1 MKNVQRYVGFLGLI
15 IAPFFFGSCGNA
27 EDKKET
33 KANAPTIQLD
43 IQRLDQTIANST
55 TEKQIDS
62 ILRKH
67 PEVLQAYFSVG
78 TNRSVELAKNFFA
91 LFQNP
96 ALKKFYEQSQQ
107 QAFFGGKILENELQ
121 AAFQEIKNEFP
132 QAKIP
137 KIRTVFTG
145 FGAVGNFKTQH
156 LVVSDTLIIIG
167 LDYFMGKKGLYLPQN
182 VYDYQLR
189 RLEPRAIVGQILLL
203 YAGYFNQHDAEN
215 ATMLSDMIWYGKSYA
230 FAKKMAP
237 ALADSLLFGYTQTE
251 LAESDMF
258 QQEIW
263 EHFIDQSLL
272 YKQDEFTKAK
282 YLGERPKTI
291 EIGPACPGSIG
302 RWLGWRIVDAY
313 QTNHP
318 KESLASIM
326 AKPNANQLFQASGY
340 RGKAKE

>member
-1 MKNVQRYVGFLGLI
+1 MKNHKRCLGFLLLLI
-15 IAPFFFGSCGNA
+15 SSFFMGSCGSKDEN
-27 EDKKET
+27 KEIKI
-33 KANAPTIQLD
+33 KAPAIQLD
-43 IQRLDQTIANST
+43 IQRLDQSIANSQNVQ
-55 TEKQIDS
+55 QIDS

-78 TNRSVELAKNFFA
+78 TNRSSELAKNFFA

-96 ALKKFYEQSQQ
+96 ALRKFYEQSQE
-107 QAFFGGKILENELQ
+107 AAYFGGKVLEKELQ

-156 LVVSDTLIIIG
+156 LVVSDSLIVIG
-167 LDYFMGKKGLYLPQN
+167 LDYFMGKNGLYLPQN

-189 RLEPRAIVGQILLL
+189 RLEPRALVGQILLL
-203 YAGYFNQHDAEN
+203 YAGYFNQHEAEN

-230 FAKKMAP
+230 FAKNMAP

-251 LAESDMF
+251 LAESEMF

-302 RWLGWRIVDAY
+302 RWLGWKIIDAY
-313 QTNHP
+313 QSNHP
-318 KESLASIM
+318 NENLAEVM
-326 AKPNANQLFQASGY
+326 AKPDANQLFQASGY

>member
-1 MKNVQRYVGFLGLI
+1 MKITKRYVGFFWLM
-15 IAPFFFGSCGNA
+15 IAPMILGSCGSP
-27 EDKKET
+27 EYKKEI
-33 KANAPTIQLD
+33 KEKAPTIQLD
-43 IQRLDQTIANST
+43 IQRLDQAIANSKN
-55 TEKQIDS
+55 EQQIDS
-62 ILRKH
+62 ILLKH
-67 PEVLQAYFSVG
+67 PEVLHAYFSVG
-78 TNRSVELAKNFFA
+78 ANRSKELAKNLFA

-96 ALKKFYEQSQQ
+96 ALRKFYEQSQQ
-107 QAFFGGKILENELQ
+107 DVFFGGQVLEKELQ
-121 AAFQEIKNEFP
+121 TAFQEIKNEFP

-145 FGAVGNFKTQH
+145 FGAIGNFKTEH
-156 LVVSDTLIIIG
+156 LVVSDSLIIIG
-167 LDYFMGKKGLYLPQN
+167 LDYFMGKKGMYLPQN

-189 RLEPRAIVGQILLL
+189 RLEPRALVGQILLL
-203 YAGYFNQHDAEN
+203 YSGYFNKHMAEN

-237 ALADSLLFGYTQTE
+237 ALADSLLFGYTQKE

-282 YLGERPKTI
+282 YLGERPKTV

-302 RWLGWRIVDAY
+302 RWLGWKIIDAY

-318 KESLASIM
+318 QERLAEVM
-326 AKPNANQLFQASGY
+326 AKPDANQLFQASGY

>member
-1 MKNVQRYVGFLGLI
+1 MKNHKRCLGFLLLLI
-15 IAPFFFGSCGNA
+15 SSFFMGSCGSKDEN
-27 EDKKET
+27 KEIKI
-33 KANAPTIQLD
+33 KAPAIQLD
-43 IQRLDQTIANST
+43 IQRLDQSIANSQNVQ
-55 TEKQIDS
+55 QIDS

-78 TNRSVELAKNFFA
+78 TNRSSELAKNFFA

-96 ALKKFYEQSQQ
+96 ALRKFYEQSQEP
-107 QAFFGGKILENELQ
+107 AYFGGKVLEKELQ

-156 LVVSDTLIIIG
+156 LVVSDSLIVIG
-167 LDYFMGKKGLYLPQN
+167 LDYFMGKNGLYLPQN

-189 RLEPRAIVGQILLL
+189 RLEPRALVGQILLL
-203 YAGYFNQHDAEN
+203 YAGYFNQHEAEN
-215 ATMLSDMIWYGKSYA
+215 ASMLSDMIWYGKSYA

-237 ALADSLLFGYTQTE
+237 SLADSLLFGYTQTE
-251 LAESDMF
+251 LTESEMF

-302 RWLGWRIVDAY
+302 RWLGWKIIDAY
-313 QTNHP
+313 QSNHP
-318 KESLASIM
+318 NENLAEVM
-326 AKPNANQLFQASGY
+326 AKPDANQLFQASGY

>member
-1 MKNVQRYVGFLGLI
+1 MKITKRYVGYFWLM
-15 IAPFFFGSCGNA
+15 IAPIILGSCGST
-27 EDKKET
+27 EDKKEI
-33 KANAPTIQLD
+33 KEKAPTIQLD
-43 IQRLDQTIANST
+43 IQRLDQAIANSKN
-55 TEKQIDS
+55 EQQIDS
-62 ILRKH
+62 ILLKH
-67 PEVLQAYFSVG
+67 PEVLHAYFSVG
-78 TNRSVELAKNFFA
+78 ANRSKELAKNLFT

-96 ALKKFYEQSQQ
+96 ALRKFYEQSQQ
-107 QAFFGGKILENELQ
+107 DVFFGGQVLEKELQ
-121 AAFQEIKNEFP
+121 TAFQEIKNEFP

-145 FGAVGNFKTQH
+145 FGAIGNFKTEH
-156 LVVSDTLIIIG
+156 LVVSDSLIIIG
-167 LDYFMGKKGLYLPQN
+167 LDYFMGKKGMYLPQN

-189 RLEPRAIVGQILLL
+189 RLEPRALVGQILLL
-203 YAGYFNQHDAEN
+203 YSGYFNKHMAEN

-237 ALADSLLFGYTQTE
+237 ALADSLLFGYTQKE
-251 LAESDMF
+251 LTESDMF

-282 YLGERPKTI
+282 YLGERPKTV

-302 RWLGWRIVDAY
+302 RWLGWKIIDAY

-318 KESLASIM
+318 QERLADVM
-326 AKPNANQLFQASGY
+326 AKPDANQLFQASGY

>member
-1 MKNVQRYVGFLGLI
+1 MNNFRSICGYVGI
-15 IAPFFFGSCGNA
+15 IILLFSLGSC
-27 EDKKET
+27 DSKEEKAAAPKVLT
-33 KANAPTIQLD
+33 KISLD
-43 IQRLDQTIANST
+43 IQRLDRSIADCRN
-55 TEKQIDS
+55 EKQIDS
-62 ILRKH
+62 ILQKY
-67 PEVLQAYFSVG
+67 PEVMEAYFGASVK
-78 TNRSVELAKNFFA
+78 RSPELAKNLYL

-96 ALKKFYEQSQQ
+96 ALRKFYEQSQQ
-107 QAFFGGKILENELQ
+107 ETFFGSQVLEKELQ
-121 AAFQEIKNEFP
+121 AAFQEVKNEFP

-137 KIRTVFTG
+137 KVRTVFTG
-145 FGAVGNFKTQH
+145 FGAIGKFKSQH
-156 LVVSDTLIIIG
+156 VIVSDSLIVIG
-167 LDYFMGKKGLYLPQN
+167 LDYFMGKKGMYLPQDA
-182 VYDYQLR
+182 YDYQLR
-189 RLEPRAIVGQILLL
+189 RLEPRALIGQVLLL
-203 YAGYFNQHDAEN
+203 YSNFFNRHVAQN

-237 ALADSLLFGYTQTE
+237 ALADTLLFGYTNKELTE
-251 LAESDMF
+251 SEMF

-302 RWLGWRIVDAY
+302 RWLGWKIIEAY

-318 KESLASIM
+318 NESLAEVM
-326 AKPNANQLFQASGY
+326 AKPDANQLFQASGY

>member
-1 MKNVQRYVGFLGLI
+1 MKNNRRYEAFFWVILI
-15 IAPFFFGSCGNA
+15 PFFFGSCGSTD
-27 EDKKET
+27 DKKEI
-33 KANAPTIQLD
+33 KAKTPVIHLD
-43 IQRLDQTIANST
+43 IQRLDRAIANCQN
-55 TEKQIDS
+55 EKQIDS
-62 ILRKH
+62 TLQKH
-67 PEVLQAYFSVG
+67 PEVLHAYFSVG
-78 TNRSVELAKNFFA
+78 TNRSTELAKNFFA

-96 ALKKFYEQSQQ
+96 ALRKFYEQSQQ
-107 QAFFGGKILENELQ
+107 HAFFGGQALENELQ

-156 LVVSDTLIIIG
+156 LVVSDSLIIIG
-167 LDYFMGKKGLYLPQN
+167 LDYFMGKKGMYLPQN

-189 RLEPRAIVGQILLL
+189 RLEPRALVGQILLL
-203 YAGYFNQHDAEN
+203 YAGYFNKHEAEN

-230 FAKKMAP
+230 FAKKMVP
-237 ALADSLLFGYTQTE
+237 TLADSLLFGYTQTE

-272 YKQDEFTKAK
+272 YKQDEFIKAK

-302 RWLGWRIVDAY
+302 RWLGWKIIDAY
-313 QTNHP
+313 QINHP
-318 KESLASIM
+318 KESLAEVM
-326 AKPNANQLFQASGY
+326 AKPDANQLFQASGY

>member
-1 MKNVQRYVGFLGLI
+1 MKNHKRCLGFLLLLI
-15 IAPFFFGSCGNA
+15 SSFFMGSCGSKDEN
-27 EDKKET
+27 KEIKI
-33 KANAPTIQLD
+33 KAPAIQLD
-43 IQRLDQTIANST
+43 IQRLDQSIANSQNVQ
-55 TEKQIDS
+55 QIDS

-78 TNRSVELAKNFFA
+78 TNRSSELAKNFFA

-96 ALKKFYEQSQQ
+96 ALRKFYEQSQEP
-107 QAFFGGKILENELQ
+107 AYFGGKVLEKELQ

-156 LVVSDTLIIIG
+156 LVVSDSLIVIG
-167 LDYFMGKKGLYLPQN
+167 LDYFMGKNGLYLPQN

-189 RLEPRAIVGQILLL
+189 RLEPRALVGQILLL
-203 YAGYFNQHDAEN
+203 YAGYFNQHEAEN

-230 FAKKMAP
+230 FAKNMAP

-251 LAESDMF
+251 LAESEMF

-302 RWLGWRIVDAY
+302 RWLGWKIIDAY
-313 QTNHP
+313 QSNHP
-318 KESLASIM
+318 KENLAEVM
-326 AKPNANQLFQASGY
+326 AKPDANQLFQASGY

>member
-1 MKNVQRYVGFLGLI
+1 MKITSCYVGLFGILLL
-15 IAPFFFGSCGNA
+15 PFFFGSCSKT
-27 EDKKET
+27 EESKESKPKT
-33 KANAPTIQLD
+33 TVIRLD
-43 IQRLDQTIANST
+43 IQRLDRAIANS
-55 TEKQIDS
+55 ENAQEIDS
-62 ILRKH
+62 ILQKH

-78 TNRSVELAKNFFA
+78 TNRSLEIAKNFYS

-96 ALKKFYEQSQQ
+96 ALRKFYDQSQQ
-107 QAFFGGKILENELQ
+107 EAFFGAQVLEKELQ
-121 AAFQEIKNEFP
+121 SAFQEIKNEFP

-145 FGAVGNFKTQH
+145 FGAIGNFKSEH
-156 LVVSDTLIIIG
+156 LVVSDSLIIIG

-189 RLEPRAIVGQILLL
+189 RLEPRALVGQILLL
-203 YAGYFNQHDAEN
+203 YSAYFNKHMAEN

-237 ALADSLLFGYTQTE
+237 ALADSLLFGYTQKE
-251 LAESDMF
+251 LTESDMF

-282 YLGERPKTI
+282 YLGERPKTV

-302 RWLGWRIVDAY
+302 RWLGWKIIDAY

-318 KESLASIM
+318 QESLATVM
-326 AKPNANQLFQASGY
+326 AKPDANQLFQASGY

>member
-1 MKNVQRYVGFLGLI
+1 MKITKRYVGFFWLM
-15 IAPFFFGSCGNA
+15 IAPMILGSCGST
-27 EDKKET
+27 EDKKEI
-33 KANAPTIQLD
+33 KEKVSTIQLD
-43 IQRLDQTIANST
+43 IQRLDQAIANSKN
-55 TEKQIDS
+55 EQQIDS
-62 ILRKH
+62 ILLKH
-67 PEVLQAYFSVG
+67 PEVLHAYFSVG
-78 TNRSVELAKNFFA
+78 ANRSKELAKNLFA

-96 ALKKFYEQSQQ
+96 ALRKFYEQSQQ
-107 QAFFGGKILENELQ
+107 DVFFGGQVLEKELQ
-121 AAFQEIKNEFP
+121 TAFQEIKNEFP

-145 FGAVGNFKTQH
+145 FGAIGNFKTEH
-156 LVVSDTLIIIG
+156 LVVSDSLIIIG
-167 LDYFMGKKGLYLPQN
+167 LDYFMGKKGMYLPQN

-189 RLEPRAIVGQILLL
+189 RLEPRALVGQILLL
-203 YAGYFNQHDAEN
+203 YSGYFNKHMAEN

-237 ALADSLLFGYTQTE
+237 ALADSLLFGYTQKE
-251 LAESDMF
+251 LTESDMF

-282 YLGERPKTI
+282 YLGERPKTV

-302 RWLGWRIVDAY
+302 RWLGWKIIDAY

-318 KESLASIM
+318 QERLAEVM
-326 AKPNANQLFQASGY
+326 AKPDANQLFQASGY